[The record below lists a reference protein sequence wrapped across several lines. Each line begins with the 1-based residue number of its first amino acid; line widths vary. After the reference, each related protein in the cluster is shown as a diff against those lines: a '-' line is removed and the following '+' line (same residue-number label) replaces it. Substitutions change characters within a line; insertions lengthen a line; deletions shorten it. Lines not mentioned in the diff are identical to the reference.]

1 MWHQITLVGH
11 LGREPEMNYTQNGDA
26 VTNLNVAVDNS
37 FKGSDGEQVKR
48 TIWVRVSVWRKQ
60 AEAYHEYLHKGSKV
74 LVVGKL
80 NADPETG
87 NPKIFN
93 RQDGT
98 AGTSY
103 EIVAREV
110 RFLTSK
116 AENEALAANNGS
128 AAPPASAVPENNDI
142 PF

>member
-60 AEAYHEYLHKGSKV
+60 AEACHEYLHKGSKV